1 MHVSFF
7 FFRNKLE
14 EFHTWINRIHYLQF
28 DQDIVAICYYY
39 FLEVEIQLLGINIKL
54 KFIHVIVFDGH
65 IDNNKFLD
73 IYNCEWMHSSLTLQI
88 YLSSIKLFY
97 LSRRIGNL
105 SSLMTYFSKFF
116 IVSPF
121 NGPYKNHRIKLF
133 KLSKTS
139 IEWNNA
145 VHGLVFSKVNKETIC
160 SRVIYLCLHVK
171 TYVFVMNHADG
182 RHEVLINGMPGH
194 GYIATPH
201 PIVHAVQK
209 NITFRY

>member
-1 MHVSFF
+1 MLKHMHLSFL
-7 FFRNKLE
+7 FRNKLK
-14 EFHTWINRIHYLQF
+14 EFHTWINRIQYLQF

-39 FLEVEIQLLGINIKL
+39 FLEVEIQLHGINIKL
-54 KFIHVIVFDGH
+54 KFKHVPVFVFHGY

-73 IYNCEWMHSSLTLQI
+73 IYKCEWMHSSLTLQI
-88 YLSSIKLFY
+88 ICRVYQLFY

-139 IEWNNA
+139 IEWINA
-145 VHGLVFSKVNKETIC
+145 VHSLVFSL
-160 SRVIYLCLHVK
+160 S
-171 TYVFVMNHADG
+171 
-182 RHEVLINGMPGH
+182 
-194 GYIATPH
+194 
-201 PIVHAVQK
+201 Q
-209 NITFRY
+209 

>member
-1 MHVSFF
+1 MLKHMHVSFLF
-7 FFRNKLE
+7 QNKLE
-14 EFHTWINRIHYLQF
+14 EFHTWINRIQYLQF

-39 FLEVEIQLLGINIKL
+39 FLEVEIQLHGINIEL
-54 KFIHVIVFDGH
+54 KFIHVFVFDGY

-73 IYNCEWMHSSLTLQI
+73 IYKIWMKALIINCTDN
-88 YLSSIKLFY
+88 LSSIKLFY

-145 VHGLVFSKVNKETIC
+145 VHGLVFSL
-160 SRVIYLCLHVK
+160 S
-171 TYVFVMNHADG
+171 
-182 RHEVLINGMPGH
+182 
-194 GYIATPH
+194 
-201 PIVHAVQK
+201 Q
-209 NITFRY
+209 